1 MRILVKENF
10 MTITERT
17 FMQLRTSALL
27 HAAAWA
33 CASFAAV
40 LPAQAAG
47 YPEKPV
53 QIVVPFPPGGAGD
66 VMGRLLARQLESR
79 LGQPVV
85 VDNKPGA
92 GTAIGAQF
100 VANAKPDGYTLLLSS
115 NSTYTLNPAIQPKL
129 SYDPVKAFEPVGMV
143 ANMAL
148 ILVAHPS
155 VQENSVQQLV
165 AAAKAAPEKYMYG
178 SFGNGTVSHFSGEM
192 FKAAA
197 GVKMT
202 HVPYRGSAPAMTDL
216 VGGQIPLA
224 FDSVVAAVPHIR
236 TGKIKPL
243 AVTTTTRSALLP
255 DVPTVAESGYAGYQM
270 SSWIVLVAPRG
281 LPPEVKQKLEQ
292 ALAAAMD
299 DAELRDKLKGVGF
312 EPAYAPI
319 KDWSGMVGKDIARL
333 RKIAEQSNIK
343 PD

>member
-1 MRILVKENF
+1 ML
-10 MTITERT
+10 
-17 FMQLRTSALL
+17 LRTSALL
-27 HAAAWA
+27 HAAAWV
-33 CASFAAV
+33 CASLATA
-40 LPAQAAG
+40 LPAQAA

-66 VMGRLLARQLESR
+66 VMGRLLSRQLEAK
-79 LGQPVV
+79 LGQPVI

-92 GTAIGAQF
+92 GTAIGAQL

-129 SYDPVKAFEPVGMV
+129 SYDPAKAFEPVGMV

-165 AAAKAAPEKYMYG
+165 AAAKAAPDKYMYG

-192 FKAAA
+192 FKSAA
-197 GVKMT
+197 GIKMT

-224 FDSVVAAVPHIR
+224 FDSVVAAVPHIK

-243 AVTTTTRSALLP
+243 AVTTTTRSTLLP

-281 LPPEVKQKLEQ
+281 LPPEIRQKLEQ

-299 DAELRDKLKGVGF
+299 DAELREKLKGAGF

>member
-1 MRILVKENF
+1 
-10 MTITERT
+10 
-17 FMQLRTSALL
+17 MQLRISALL
-27 HAAAWA
+27 HAAAWT
-33 CASFAAV
+33 CASLATTLSAH
-40 LPAQAAG
+40 AAG

-53 QIVVPFPPGGAGD
+53 QIIVPFPPGGAGD
-66 VMGRLLARQLESR
+66 VMGRLLSRQLEAR
-79 LGQPVV
+79 LGQPVI

-129 SYDPVKAFEPVGMV
+129 SYDPIKAFEPLGMV
-143 ANMAL
+143 ANLAL
-148 ILVAHPS
+148 VLVAHPT
-155 VQENSVQQLV
+155 VQASSVQQLV
-165 AAAKAAPEKYMYG
+165 AAAKAEPDKYMYG
-178 SFGNGTVSHFSGEM
+178 SFGNGTVSHFAGEM
-192 FKAAA
+192 FKSAA
-197 GVKMT
+197 GVKLT

-224 FDSVVAAVPHIR
+224 FDSVVAAVPHIK

-243 AVTTTTRSALLP
+243 AVTTAARSTLLP
-255 DVPTVAESGYAGYQM
+255 DVPTVAESGYPGYQM

-292 ALAAAMD
+292 ALAASME
-299 DAELRDKLKGVGF
+299 DAEMREKLKGVGF

-333 RKIAEQSNIK
+333 RKIAEQSQIK

>member
-10 MTITERT
+10 RTITERT
-17 FMQLRTSALL
+17 FMQLRTSTLL

-33 CASFAAV
+33 CASFASA

-66 VMGRLLARQLESR
+66 VMGRLLARQLEAR

-165 AAAKAAPEKYMYG
+165 AAAKAAPDKYMYG

-243 AVTTTTRSALLP
+243 AVTTATRSALLP

-292 ALAAAMD
+292 ALATSME
-299 DAELRDKLKGVGF
+299 DAEMREKLKGVGF
-312 EPAYAPI
+312 EPAHAPI

>member
-1 MRILVKENF
+1 
-10 MTITERT
+10 
-17 FMQLRTSALL
+17 MQLRISALL

-33 CASFAAV
+33 CASLATTLSAY
-40 LPAQAAG
+40 AAG

-53 QIVVPFPPGGAGD
+53 QIIVPFPPGGAGD
-66 VMGRLLARQLESR
+66 VMGRLLSRQLEAR
-79 LGQPVV
+79 LGQPVI

-129 SYDPVKAFEPVGMV
+129 SYDPIKAFEPLGMV
-143 ANMAL
+143 ANLAL
-148 ILVAHPS
+148 VLVAHPT
-155 VQENSVQQLV
+155 VQASSVQQLV
-165 AAAKAAPEKYMYG
+165 AAAKAEPDKYMYG
-178 SFGNGTVSHFSGEM
+178 SFGNGTVSHFAGEM
-192 FKAAA
+192 FKSAA
-197 GVKMT
+197 GVKLT

-224 FDSVVAAVPHIR
+224 FDSVVAAVPHIK

-243 AVTTTTRSALLP
+243 AVTTAARSTLLP
-255 DVPTVAESGYAGYQM
+255 DVPTVAESGYPGYQM

-292 ALAAAMD
+292 ALAASME
-299 DAELRDKLKGVGF
+299 DAEMREKLKGVGF

-333 RKIAEQSNIK
+333 RKIAEQSQIK

>member
-1 MRILVKENF
+1 MP
-10 MTITERT
+10 
-17 FMQLRTSALL
+17 LRTSALL

-33 CASFAAV
+33 CASFAAL
-40 LPAQAAG
+40 LPAHAAG
-47 YPEKPV
+47 FPEKPV
-53 QIVVPFPPGGAGD
+53 QVVVPFPPGGAGD
-66 VMGRLLARQLESR
+66 VMGRLLARQLETR

-85 VDNKPGA
+85 VDNRPGA
-92 GTAIGAQF
+92 GTAIGAQY

-129 SYDPVKAFEPVGMV
+129 SYDPAKAFEPLGMV
-143 ANMAL
+143 ANLAL
-148 ILVAHPS
+148 VLVAHPS
-155 VQENSVQQLV
+155 VQAGNVKQLV
-165 AAAKAAPEKYMYG
+165 AAAKATPDKYMYG
-178 SFGNGTVSHFSGEM
+178 SFGNGTVSHFAGEM
-192 FKAAA
+192 FNAAA

-224 FDSVVAAVPHIR
+224 FDSVVAAAPHIK

-243 AVTTTTRSALLP
+243 AVTTAARSALMP
-255 DVPTVAESGYAGYQM
+255 EVPTVAESGYAGYEM

-281 LPPEVKQKLEQ
+281 LPPEVRQKLEQ
-292 ALAAAMD
+292 ALAASME
-299 DAELRDKLKGVGF
+299 DADLRDKLKGVGF
-312 EPAYAPI
+312 EPAYAPV
-319 KDWSGMVGKDIARL
+319 KDWSGMLGRDISRL

>member
-1 MRILVKENF
+1 
-10 MTITERT
+10 
-17 FMQLRTSALL
+17 MQLRTSTLL
-27 HAAAWA
+27 HAAAWV
-33 CASFAAV
+33 CASFATA
-40 LPAQAAG
+40 LPAQAA

-53 QIVVPFPPGGAGD
+53 QIIVPFPPGGAGD
-66 VMGRLLARQLESR
+66 VMGRLLARQLEAR

-129 SYDPVKAFEPVGMV
+129 SYDPIKAFEPVGMV

-148 ILVAHPS
+148 VVVAHPT
-155 VQENSVQQLV
+155 VQASSVQQLI
-165 AAAKAAPEKYMYG
+165 AAAKAEPDKYMYG
-178 SFGNGTVSHFSGEM
+178 SFGNGTVSHFAGEM
-192 FKAAA
+192 FKTAS
-197 GVKMT
+197 GIKMT

-224 FDSVVAAVPHIR
+224 FDSVVAAVPHIK

-243 AVTTTTRSALLP
+243 AVTTATRSALLP
-255 DVPTVAESGYAGYQM
+255 DVPTVAESGYAGYEM

-281 LPPEVKQKLEQ
+281 LPPEVRQKLEQ
-292 ALAAAMD
+292 ALAAAMGE
-299 DAELRDKLKGVGF
+299 AELRDKLKGVGF

-319 KDWSGMVGKDIARL
+319 KDWSGMVGKDITRL

-343 PD
+343 AD

>member
-1 MRILVKENF
+1 
-10 MTITERT
+10 MTLTERT
-17 FMQLRTSALL
+17 FMPLRTSALL
-27 HAAAWA
+27 HAAAWV
-33 CASFAAV
+33 CASFATA
-40 LPAQAAG
+40 LPAQAA

-53 QIVVPFPPGGAGD
+53 QIIVPFPPGGAGD
-66 VMGRLLARQLESR
+66 VMGRLLSRQLEAR

-92 GTAIGAQF
+92 GTAIGAQY

-129 SYDPVKAFEPVGMV
+129 AYDPVKAFEPVGMV

-165 AAAKAAPEKYMYG
+165 AAAKATPDKYMYG

-224 FDSVVAAVPHIR
+224 FDSVVAAAPHIK

-243 AVTTTTRSALLP
+243 AVTTPTRSALLP
-255 DVPTVAESGYAGYQM
+255 DVPTIAESGYAGYEM

-292 ALAAAMD
+292 ALAAAMG
-299 DAELRDKLKGVGF
+299 DAEMRDKLKGLGF

-319 KDWSGMVGKDIARL
+319 KDWSGMLGGDIARL

>member
-100 VANAKPDGYTLLLSS
+100 VANAKADGYTLLLSS

-224 FDSVVAAVPHIR
+224 FDSVVAAVPHIK

-343 PD
+343 AD

>member
-343 PD
+343 AD

>member
-100 VANAKPDGYTLLLSS
+100 VANAKADGYTLLLSS

-343 PD
+343 AD